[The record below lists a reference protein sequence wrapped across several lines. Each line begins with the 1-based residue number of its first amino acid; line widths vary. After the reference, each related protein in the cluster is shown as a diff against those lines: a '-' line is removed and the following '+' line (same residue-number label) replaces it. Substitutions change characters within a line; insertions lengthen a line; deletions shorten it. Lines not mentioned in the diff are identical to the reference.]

1 MVFSIQTS
9 NLSSIKDAVSIN
21 LGGEKYTF
29 EPVYYKSDSEIIAS
43 ENPVSSL
50 EIYYG
55 LFGFYFEE

>member
-1 MVFSIQTS
+1 MFFFCKSVAWYFLSKLQICRTLKMRFLSIWVMK
-9 NLSSIKDAVSIN
+9 N
-21 LGGEKYTF
+21 
-29 EPVYYKSDSEIIAS
+29 IAS